1 MYMDISVKV
10 LATQSW
16 LTLCDTMDCSPQGSS
31 VRGILQARRVEWGVE
46 WSGVEWSVHC
56 LLQGIFQTQGSNS
69 LFPHLPSEP
78 CILGKNFFSHIW
90 ANIWTHKNIS
100 QAKFLSLFIFFLF
113 PFCCLFFLIALNFY
127 KKQKQ
132 KKKNC
137 ESTSPLKFSLPLI
150 QNSSKR
156 LFLPLSPI
164 PSLFQSRSYSSYHNQ
179 VCWLY
184 LLFTPHLFCVF
195 VILSLKSFLVI
206 LFRY

>member
-132 KKKNC
+132 KKKKKKKNISL
-137 ESTSPLKFSLPLI
+137 EILSATYPKLLKKIISSSVTNSQLI
-150 QNSSKR
+150 PVKIV
-156 LFLPLSPI
+156 LFLP
-164 PSLFQSRSYSSYHNQ
+164 
-179 VCWLY
+179 
-184 LLFTPHLFCVF
+184 
-195 VILSLKSFLVI
+195 
-206 LFRY
+206 